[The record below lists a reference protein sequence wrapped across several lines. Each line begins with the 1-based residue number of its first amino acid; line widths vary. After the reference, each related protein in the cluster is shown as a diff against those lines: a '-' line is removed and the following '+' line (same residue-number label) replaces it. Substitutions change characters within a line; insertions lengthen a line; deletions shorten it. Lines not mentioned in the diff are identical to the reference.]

1 MIRYHV
7 LADRATLTLAR
18 EFPIL
23 GDWGGSPPT
32 DPLGMLAG
40 ADLTHHGML
49 RKGVARMLSSRQVRD
64 VIAEDLYKVGRTKVF
79 LRKDVVHMLDGIK
92 HRLINKSL
100 LLLQAHTRGRIAWLW
115 YSTVRDGMIRL
126 QSLARGSRTRR
137 EHRDM
142 LADLHWKQ
150 QQSVRLPSSVLIT
163 MVPIMFSTLT
173 SLFFKG
179 WPYLQASVSN
189 PGVRTFLL
197 SVTVHFHITGIG
209 GEAGK
214 VCGVLRRPRGAR
226 GGDRSRVRGGRSA
239 GAGQRARRN

>member
-1 MIRYHV
+1 
-7 LADRATLTLAR
+7 
-18 EFPIL
+18 
-23 GDWGGSPPT
+23 
-32 DPLGMLAG
+32 MLKG
-40 ADLTHHGML
+40 ADLTNHGML
-49 RKGVARMLSSRQVRD
+49 RKGVERMLSSRQVRD

-150 QQSVRLPSSVLIT
+150 QQSVRLSPSPSVCLIT
-163 MVPIMFSTLT
+163 NGTNWYSTL
-173 SLFFKG
+173 SHFFCRLG
-179 WPYLQASVSN
+179 LPSN
-189 PGVRTFLL
+189 PGVRTL
-197 SVTVHFHITGIG
+197 SSSL
-209 GEAGK
+209 
-214 VCGVLRRPRGAR
+214 CNR
-226 GGDRSRVRGGRSA
+226 
-239 GAGQRARRN
+239 